1 MRISCLWTD
10 REGCWSIGISD
21 KYFFSF
27 FQVYDVGIR
36 GCLLSLEI
44 SFTFKDRFLYVCND
58 GTRFSSFTQNPD
70 EFRFPFV
77 LRALIRKAPSVRQ
90 LWKFR
95 LFHKEGTAGKTRILF
110 PQLCNN
116 MSWTD

>member
-1 MRISCLWTD
+1 MSVTMVQGSPASL
-10 REGCWSIGISD
+10 
-21 KYFFSF
+21 K
-27 FQVYDVGIR
+27 IR
-36 GCLLSLEI
+36 MNS
-44 SFTFKDRFLYVCND
+44 V
-58 GTRFSSFTQNPD
+58 
-70 EFRFPFV
+70 FPFV
-77 LRALIRKAPSVRQ
+77 LRALIKKAPSVRQ